1 MAKDRDKNRDRVAVY
16 VGTYKKYNEG
26 SLEGDWMYPAD
37 YDNLDEFYDALYE
50 LHKDEE
56 DPELMF
62 QDAENLPDSL
72 YSESDFSEEAFEFAK
87 ALDEVANPD
96 AYMAY
101 VDLFDNTDISDF
113 EDAYVGEYSSDE
125 DLAWELLDEFSISDD
140 TYFDYEHFGRELKWD
155 LDEDEDSYYY
165 DMDDEE
171 CGYTWLEDVYGE
183 NWYKYE
189 ENKKLLED
197 YIDIKKFARDVMYD
211 YSEQDGF
218 YFHNY

>member
-1 MAKDRDKNRDRVAVY
+1 MAKDRERVAVY
-16 VGTYKKYNEG
+16 VGTYGKYNDG
-26 SLEGDWMYPAD
+26 SLKGDWMYPAD
-37 YDNLDEFYDALYE
+37 YDDLDEFYDALYE
-50 LHKDEE
+50 LHKDED

-62 QDAENLPDSL
+62 QDAENLPDNL
-72 YSESDFSEEAFEFAK
+72 YSESGFSEEAFEFAK
-87 ALDEVANPD
+87 ALDEVDNPD

-101 VDLFDNTDISDF
+101 VDLFGNTDISSF

-125 DLAWELLDEFSISDD
+125 DLAWELLDEGILADD

-155 LDEDEDSYYY
+155 LDEEEDKYYY

-171 CGYTWLEDVYGE
+171 CGYAWLEDMYGE

-197 YIDIKKFARDVMYD
+197 YTDIKKFARDLMYD
-211 YSEQDGF
+211 YVEQDGYYF
-218 YFHNY
+218 YNI